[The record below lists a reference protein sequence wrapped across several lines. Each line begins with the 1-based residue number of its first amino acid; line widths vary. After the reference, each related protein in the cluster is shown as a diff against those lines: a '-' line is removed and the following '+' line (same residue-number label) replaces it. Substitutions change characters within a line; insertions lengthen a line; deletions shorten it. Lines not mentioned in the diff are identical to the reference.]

1 MVLTVGS
8 SEVDGGYPSLYCMC
22 LLSAI
27 YGANAFVLV
36 VLNMI
41 LHCNNSLRAQCNSYK
56 DSLMKG

>member
-1 MVLTVGS
+1 MEAPLIVLYVLAFG
-8 SEVDGGYPSLYCMC
+8 DLW
-22 LLSAI
+22 
-27 YGANAFVLV
+27 ANAFVLV

>member
-1 MVLTVGS
+1 MVVSMVLTVGS

-36 VLNMI
+36 VLF
-41 LHCNNSLRAQCNSYK
+41 CSLRAQCSSYK